1 MMSRY
6 NRRSAPKGSPHP
18 TKKTEEGL
26 ERLPTSNKQNRRRK
40 MTLVVESDVASTT
53 SDVVDADVVDVDDVN
68 VTLENLLGEV
78 NKVVVSQTVEKV
90 ETATR
95 WLFLG
100 CCKVE
105 TENRYEVHDLD
116 TKKLLLVAD
125 EVSPWCMRNPC
136 LFCDCICLCCHSD
149 CSARRSFTLNLT
161 TSSLN
166 NPLVLEMDR
175 PCRSDCL
182 PCCLQK
188 ISVRDKSGLL
198 GSVQQITNCVL
209 PCTMCGLFQ
218 ITDCNNEVIYTINT
232 PCVLTTCCCTE
243 GSFTILD
250 MEGEEV
256 GEIARQSAYM
266 VKVTHSDADRFMI
279 NFPDECSVEM
289 KAVLLGA
296 LFLFDFLFY
305 EE

>member
-1 MMSRY
+1 
-6 NRRSAPKGSPHP
+6 
-18 TKKTEEGL
+18 
-26 ERLPTSNKQNRRRK
+26 
-40 MTLVVESDVASTT
+40 MTLVVESDLVSAT
-53 SDVVDADVVDVDDVN
+53 SDVVDTDGDVVDVDGAD
-68 VTLENLLGEV
+68 VTLENILGEV
-78 NKVVVSQTVEKV
+78 NTVVVSQTVEKV

-105 TENRYEVHDLD
+105 TENRYEVHDLE
-116 TKKLLLVAD
+116 TRKILLVAN
-125 EVSPWCMRNPC
+125 EESPWYMRNPC
-136 LFCDCICLCCHSD
+136 LFCDCICWCCHSD
-149 CSARRSFTLNLT
+149 CSANRSFTMTLT
-161 TSSLN
+161 DSSLDK
-166 NPLVLEMDR
+166 PLVLVMDR

-188 ISVRDKSGLL
+188 ISVRDNNGFL

-218 ITDCNNEVIYTINT
+218 ISDSNNEVIYTINT
-232 PCVLTTCCCTE
+232 PCVLTTCCYTE
-243 GSFTILD
+243 GAFIIVD

-256 GEIARQSAYM
+256 GKIAKQAAYM
-266 VKVTHSDADRFMI
+266 EKVTHSDADRFMMK
-279 NFPDECSVEM
+279 FPAECSVEM

-296 LFLFDFLFY
+296 LFLFDYLFY